1 MQVGNF
7 TKGGIPFA
15 LELFAVIKNGFPVS
29 TGSMILNTSL
39 GAGWARVLGTESVLT
54 LTWHL
59 HSLTHGVS
67 LRARLNLLIGY
78 AVIQVLIKSFLPL
91 NSNNLGY
98 R

>member
-54 LTWHL
+54 FTWHL
-59 HSLTHGVS
+59 HSLTHGVLTKS
-67 LRARLNLLIGY
+67 KAELAYRLRCNTGLNK
-78 AVIQVLIKSFLPL
+78 VFFTVKF
-91 NSNNLGY
+91 
-98 R
+98 